1 MNRMFFPLNACFG
14 ISFLE
19 HCYGNAVNT
28 QRVSESAFANS
39 KRRQGESV
47 GTSCNSSLLNS
58 LTESTLYTSRS
69 LLLIASSIWSS
80 GFNVR
85 ITASNCLLHG
95 IATHLQTS
103 VPCSHSGPRGFHSPF
118 CKEPLPRLKFS
129 PPGRLSAVGN
139 GKFATTVGT
148 CGWLR

>member
-19 HCYGNAVNT
+19 HCYGNAVKT

-47 GTSCNSSLLNS
+47 GTACNSSLLNS
-58 LTESTLYTSRS
+58 FTESTRYTSRS
-69 LLLIASSIWSS
+69 LLLITSSIGSS
-80 GFNVR
+80 GFSVR
-85 ITASNCLLHG
+85 ITASNWVLQG

-103 VPCSHSGPRGFHSPF
+103 VPCSHSGPRGFHSPS
-118 CKEPLPRLKFS
+118 CKEPLPKI
-129 PPGRLSAVGN
+129 GRASCRERGVSEA
-139 GKFATTVGT
+139 
-148 CGWLR
+148 